1 MKRLLLM
8 AVIGCL
14 PALGQTQDAVVSGQ
28 VREPGGNPVP
38 SVRVRL
44 ARLDGSSLNL
54 PTVVTN
60 NDGSFRVG
68 VPPGQY
74 TVLAAGFMVTILPGT
89 ADASQAVVYTTR
101 APFILPE
108 GGTFFPGTT
117 DASQA
122 AVITVA
128 PGTSNPNINFTL
140 AAGASPWSDP
150 SLQAVRGRIVVEGG
164 GTPAIHSDQFSLFF
178 SDGPGNRATDV
189 TFMDGPRKQAT
200 TSTRLERSLQGF
212 ETVTSVVPMPAFP
225 DGAFQI
231 FVRDGVY
238 RVIQP
243 APAASAPPSH
253 YPQGA
258 YYVKA
263 MSFGGMDLMKDLMR
277 VQGPSANE
285 LVITL
290 AKCTAATQDPL
301 CP

>member
-1 MKRLLLM
+1 MMKRLLLM

-14 PALGQTQDAVVSGQ
+14 PALGQTQDAAVSGQ
-28 VREPGGNPVP
+28 IREPGGNPVA
-38 SVRVRL
+38 SVRVTL
-44 ARLDGSSLNL
+44 TPLNENNRA
-54 PTVVTN
+54 TVVTN
-60 NDGSFRVG
+60 NDGSFRIEK
-68 VPPGQY
+68 VPPGRY
-74 TVLAAGFMVTILPGT
+74 TVLAAAFMVMILPGT
-89 ADASQAVVYTTR
+89 ADASQAVVYTTSP
-101 APFILPE
+101 PFILP
-108 GGTFFPGTT
+108 GSPTFFPGTT

-128 PGTSNPNINFTL
+128 PGASNASIDFTL
-140 AAGASPWSDP
+140 AASPWSDP

-164 GTPAIHSDQFSLFF
+164 GNPALKSDQFSLFF

-189 TFMDGPRKQAT
+189 TFMDGPRKPAT

-225 DGAFQI
+225 DGAFRI

-243 APAASAPPSH
+243 APAASARPSH
-253 YPQGA
+253 YPQGL

-263 MSFGGMDLMKDLMR
+263 MSFGGLDLMKDLMR

-285 LVITL
+285 FVITL

>member
-1 MKRLLLM
+1 MMKRLLIM

-14 PALGQTQDAVVSGQ
+14 SALGQTQDAAVSGQ
-28 VREPGGNPVP
+28 IREPGGSPVA
-38 SVRVRL
+38 SIRVTLTRL
-44 ARLDGSSLNL
+44 GGNSRA
-54 PTVVTN
+54 TAVTN
-60 NDGSFRVG
+60 NDGSFRIPQ

-74 TVLAAGFMVTILPGT
+74 TVLAAAFVVTILPGT
-89 ADASQAVVYTTR
+89 ADAAQAIVYTTR
-101 APFILPE
+101 PPF
-108 GGTFFPGTT
+108 TFFPGTT

-122 AVITVA
+122 EVITVA
-128 PGTSNPNINFTL
+128 PASNANINFTL
-140 AAGASPWSDP
+140 ATSPWSDP

-164 GTPAIHSDQFSLFF
+164 GTPAINSDQFSLFL

-189 TFMDGPRKQAT
+189 TFMDGPQKPAT
-200 TSTRLERSLQGF
+200 TSTRLESSFQGF
-212 ETVTSVVPMPAFP
+212 ETVTSVIPMPTFP
-225 DGAFQI
+225 DGAFRI

-243 APAASAPPSH
+243 APAASPRPRH
-253 YPQGA
+253 QGI

-263 MSFGGMDLMKDLMR
+263 MSFGGLDLMKDLMR

-290 AKCTAATQDPL
+290 AKCGAATQDPL